1 MAVGAVRAGR
11 GGRRWRGGRRAGTR
25 VDELLN
31 VDPELLRELEEG
43 RYPPQ
48 DLVTAPPGPGVRE
61 VRSGAPFDLRIEGL
75 RRGIDIASVPRFM
88 GAAHDLYV
96 LPRHRLVPQ
105 PHGFEG
111 LCPVAVGLEADGPS
125 VAHGPD
131 PSRADAC
138 FQAADPAARALQEED
153 QISVPPNVADLV

>member
-1 MAVGAVRAGR
+1 MNAELSPDDRFYEWLLSDHPAAVLERARRRLDRR
-11 GGRRWRGGRRAGTR
+11 GGAG
-25 VDELLN
+25 D
-31 VDPELLRELEEG
+31 G
-43 RYPPQ
+43 
-48 DLVTAPPGPGVRE
+48 